1 MFSKMY
7 YFCAKFVLEMRL
19 EIAPGFSNAKK
30 KRLVHLVK
38 MRRKCKKNAL
48 LILLNFASIQKT
60 EKNAKK
66 MQTKCKKQ

>member
-30 KRLVHLVK
+30 SDLS
-38 MRRKCKKNAL
+38 
-48 LILLNFASIQKT
+48 IL
-60 EKNAKK
+60 
-66 MQTKCKKQ
+66 